1 MSRTGTA
8 VPRRRVHM
16 VVAVL
21 ATSWSAPPSVSAP
34 RRSAGDCSPT
44 RPVRRRS
51 PASTEVTVRG
61 DAELNPAFDA
71 SVIKVPTGTMVT
83 WTFADAGEAGE
94 GPVAHNVV
102 GVGFTAEVLS
112 TGTFTH
118 AFDDP
123 GSYPYRCTLHLG
135 MNGRVEVTG

>member
-16 VVAVL
+16 VVAML
-21 ATSWSAPPSVSAP
+21 AILMVGTAIGVGSSPVGRRLLADPAGAAPVT
-34 RRSAGDCSPT
+34 GVD
-44 RPVRRRS
+44 
-51 PASTEVTVRG
+51 EVTVRG
-61 DAELNPAFDA
+61 DAELNHAFDA

-102 GVGFTAEVLS
+102 GVGFTSEVLS

-118 AFDDP
+118 TFDDP
-123 GSYPYRCTLHLG
+123 GSYPYRCILHLG